1 MRDEEVYPDPDRFD
15 VTRTGGPRL
24 HMVFGGGPHRC
35 LGEMLARIELE
46 ETLSA
51 VIALAPNLELI
62 EPAHM
67 SGYGGIRKVTA
78 MTARNPS

>member
-1 MRDEEVYPDPDRFD
+1 
-15 VTRTGGPRL
+15 
-24 HMVFGGGPHRC
+24 
-35 LGEMLARIELE
+35 MLARIELE